1 MNILYAGDKNIA
13 DGLIISVLSLI
24 KHTSDPLNIY
34 VLTMELPEKSVEK
47 LEEEL
52 ISRLDEKLKRANPEN
67 SAELIDVTPLFTEDK
82 PSANIETRFT
92 PACMLRLFADEL
104 ETIPGRILYLD
115 NDVVCMNDFSEFYHS
130 DLSGAPVGGVLDRY
144 GRWFFRKNPF
154 KADYLNSGVLLLD
167 MAEIR
172 KSGLFKA
179 CRELLKSEELFMPD
193 QSAINRLSSS
203 KKIFPRK
210 YNEQN
215 KLHHDTVF
223 RHFTT
228 TFRFFP
234 YIRTVTVKPWQKE
247 RLHKVLGVYELDEL
261 LGEWQEFKQIKTKE
275 EITL

>member
-1 MNILYAGDKNIA
+1 
-13 DGLIISVLSLI
+13 
-24 KHTSDPLNIY
+24 
-34 VLTMELPEKSVEK
+34 
-47 LEEEL
+47 
-52 ISRLDEKLKRANPEN
+52 
-67 SAELIDVTPLFTEDK
+67 
-82 PSANIETRFT
+82 
-92 PACMLRLFADEL
+92 
-104 ETIPGRILYLD
+104 
-115 NDVVCMNDFSEFYHS
+115 
-130 DLSGAPVGGVLDRY
+130 
-144 GRWFFRKNPF
+144 
-154 KADYLNSGVLLLD
+154 

-172 KSGLFKA
+172 KTGLFKA

-234 YIRTVTVKPWQKE
+234 IIKTVTVKPWQKE

-261 LGEWQEFKQIKTKE
+261 LREWEEFKQIKTKE